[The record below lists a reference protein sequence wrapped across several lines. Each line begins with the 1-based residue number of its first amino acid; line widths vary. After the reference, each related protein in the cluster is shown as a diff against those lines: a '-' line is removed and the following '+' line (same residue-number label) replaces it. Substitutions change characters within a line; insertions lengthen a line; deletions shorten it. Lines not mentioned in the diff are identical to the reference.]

1 MEKLLYQLVSVGE
14 MLLQN
19 GAEINRV
26 EETISRMGMAYG
38 AAEMHV
44 FVITNSMV
52 VTMRTADDRELTQTR
67 RITQAP
73 STDLIQLEACN
84 TLSRQCCEAPLP
96 LEALTAE
103 VDRIRHLPD
112 KRSRVYIGSMLL
124 VGSFT
129 LFFGGS
135 LADMLVSIVFA
146 ALTCLLQEKLMP
158 LCMNRVIFNLL
169 CAAIIGV
176 GTCLCVK
183 IIPGLQLDKIMI
195 GYIMMLIPGFA
206 MTSSIREV
214 LVGNTISGALRL
226 TESLLW
232 AAALAAGFMIAIWLT
247 GVV

>member
-1 MEKLLYQLVSVGE
+1 MDKLLYQLVNVGE

-19 GAEINRV
+19 GAEVSRV
-26 EETISRMGMAYG
+26 EETIFRMGVAYG
-38 AAEMHV
+38 AAEIHA

-52 VTMRTADDRELTQTR
+52 VSMRMPDGQLLTQTR

-73 STDLIQLEACN
+73 STDFIQLEACN
-84 TLSRQCCEAPLP
+84 ALSRRCCEAPLP
-96 LEALTAE
+96 LEELTAE
-103 VDRIRHLPD
+103 VERIRTRPD
-112 KRSRVYIGSMLL
+112 KRRRVYIGSMLL

-146 ALTCLLQEKLMP
+146 AITCLLQEKLMP
-158 LCMNRVIFNLL
+158 ICMNRVIFNLF
-169 CAAIIGV
+169 CAAIIGI

-183 IIPGLQLDKIMI
+183 LIPGLQLDKIMI

-206 MTSSIREV
+206 MTNSVREV
-214 LVGNTISGALRL
+214 LMGNTISGALRL